1 MKASFIHL
9 FSRLNLLILQF
20 IIFVILNILDGH
32 STWKVLYPDKH
43 HREMN
48 PLARWVFRKLGVTKG
63 IITYK
68 TVLIL
73 IIGILFGHY
82 AKKDTFSLNVIL
94 SLANIVFLITVVH
107 NYKVYRKIH
116 HSQRKSDKTPELDG
130 EEIS

>member
-32 STWKVLYPDKH
+32 STWKVLYPDKY

-68 TVLIL
+68 SILIL
-73 IIGILFGHY
+73 IIGFLLGHY
-82 AKKDTFSLNVIL
+82 ARKETFSLNIIL
-94 SLANIVFLITVVH
+94 TVANIVFLITVLH
-107 NYKVYRKIH
+107 NYKVYQKIH
-116 HSQRKSDKTPELDG
+116 HSQSKSDKTSELDG

>member
-9 FSRLNLLILQF
+9 FSRLPLLILQF

-94 SLANIVFLITVVH
+94 SVANIVFLITVV
-107 NYKVYRKIH
+107 KVFFIDKIVDY
-116 HSQRKSDKTPELDG
+116 SL
-130 EEIS
+130 

>member
-32 STWKVLYPDKH
+32 STWKVLYPDKY

-68 TVLIL
+68 SILIL
-73 IIGILFGHY
+73 IIGFLLGHY
-82 AKKDTFSLNVIL
+82 ARKETFSLNIIL
-94 SLANIVFLITVVH
+94 TVANIVFLITVLH
-107 NYKVYRKIH
+107 NYKVYQKIH
-116 HSQRKSDKTPELDG
+116 HSQRKSDKTSELDG